1 MTLKPSLWG
10 IETEAQ
16 QLASLI
22 TRLLPVT
29 VASVVLWD
37 EPSLTLTVKAVD
49 TVRPLARSLPVGVRI
64 PLASATWH
72 RLAFEQSEPILLE
85 SGGDHQRRFEREAEL
100 VLIPDVRSMY
110 LLPIRFD
117 EETIGVLVLGEARAT
132 ERCPFSVE
140 KRQRCQVIL
149 DEFMAGTVQAW
160 EARRLRRQVRAMSSL
175 AQLVRGVATARSFD
189 DVLVSLTAEVADW
202 LGIPVHGALLG
213 VMGREIRLLAGWQLP
228 DEILS
233 DGGRQMF
240 LAMTRTGARD
250 SSPVTVAVA
259 GNDPLDP
266 LAAVEPTA
274 KNWTRVGIP
283 LMRDE
288 RLVGV
293 ACLYLEDE
301 VRLAHWELEA
311 LRRRG
316 EIAAL
321 GLEAVEL
328 ARTVEAE
335 HERLHRVAVELLTG
349 YRWALLQEV
358 FAGLARTLPVSLRER
373 LSGTLP
379 GLIDQ
384 DRRNASTGEFF
395 EGDRSELVAAV
406 VGEVSAVFAELWDP
420 NGHSDVVTMALDVN
434 DIVGRALRIV
444 KTNVEDLSR
453 RRGVP
458 LDVRFEPSS
467 RPVLIQG
474 SLVLIGALVHV
485 MESALEAMAEGG
497 EIRVKTAQEN
507 GHVVISV
514 EDTGPE
520 PAREADPIRLARF
533 SLKDPSVAL
542 SLMRSIVEPY
552 GGRATL
558 LPREASGNKLVL
570 HLPAASGTSTGD

>member
-1 MTLKPSLWG
+1 MALRPGLWG

-22 TRLLPVT
+22 TRTLPVT
-29 VASVVLWD
+29 VASVALWD

-49 TVRPLARSLPVGVRI
+49 TVRPLDRSLPVGVRV
-64 PLASATWH
+64 PLADATWH
-72 RLAFEQSEPILLE
+72 RIAFEQSEPILLE
-85 SGGDHQRRFEREAEL
+85 SGDDHQLGFEREAEL

-110 LLPIRFD
+110 LLPIRFA
-117 EETIGVLVLGEARAT
+117 EETVGVLVLGEARSTAR
-132 ERCPFSVE
+132 ERFSSE
-140 KRQRCQVIL
+140 KRQRCQAIL
-149 DEFMAGTVQAW
+149 DEFIVATAHAW

-175 AQLVRGVATARSFD
+175 IQLVRGVSTARSFD
-189 DVLVSLTAEVADW
+189 DVLISLTAEVADW

-213 VMGREIRLLAGWQLP
+213 MMGREVQLLAGWQLP

-240 LAMTRTGARD
+240 LAMTRSGARD
-250 SSPVTVAVA
+250 SGPVTVVVA

-274 KNWTRVGIP
+274 KNWTRIGVP

-288 RLVGV
+288 RLIGL

-301 VRLAHWELEA
+301 IRLADWELEA

-335 HERLHRVAVELLTG
+335 HDRLHRVAFELLTG

-358 FAGLARTLPVSLRER
+358 FTSLARTLPVSLQER
-373 LSGTLP
+373 LRGTLP

-384 DRRNASTGEFF
+384 NRRSWSAGESSDA
-395 EGDRSELVAAV
+395 DRSELVTAV
-406 VGEVSAVFAELWDP
+406 VGEVSAVFAELWEP

-434 DIVGRALRIV
+434 DIVRRALRIV
-444 KTNVEDLSR
+444 KSHLENLSR
-453 RRGVP
+453 RRGVT
-458 LDVRFEPSS
+458 LEIRFEPSS
-467 RPVLIQG
+467 QPVLIDG
-474 SLVLIGALVHV
+474 SLALIGALVHAI
-485 MESALEAMAEGG
+485 ESTIEAMTEGG
-497 EIRVKTAQEN
+497 EIRVRTTREN
-507 GHVVISV
+507 GHAVISV
-514 EDTGPE
+514 ESTAPGPVQ
-520 PAREADPIRLARF
+520 EADSARLARF
-533 SLKDPSVAL
+533 SIKDPSVVL
-542 SLMRSIVEPY
+542 SLVRAIVQPS
-552 GGRATL
+552 GGRAARVPGET
-558 LPREASGNKLVL
+558 SGNALVL
-570 HLPAASGTSTGD
+570 HLPVSSSPVPGI